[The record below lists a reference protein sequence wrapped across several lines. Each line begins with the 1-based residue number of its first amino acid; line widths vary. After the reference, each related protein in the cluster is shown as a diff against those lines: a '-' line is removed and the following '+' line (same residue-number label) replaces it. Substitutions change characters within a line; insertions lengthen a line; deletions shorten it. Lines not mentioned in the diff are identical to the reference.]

1 MQTLSKRLFSG
12 AGGFLVVL
20 LPVVLVSA
28 CVQNPVTGKRDFLL
42 VPESWELQVG
52 KQQYLP
58 LRQSQGGD
66 YVVDP
71 GVETYVRKVGQRLA
85 AKSDRK
91 LPYEFNVINSS
102 VPNAWALPGGKIS
115 INRGLLIA
123 LKSEAELAAVL
134 SHEIVHAAAKHG
146 AIGQTR
152 GIGLQALV
160 VTASIAGAKN
170 GYGQVAQM
178 GSTIGAQMINS
189 KYGREAELESD
200 RYGMEYMAR
209 AGYNTQGA
217 VDLQRTFV
225 KLSAGQKSD
234 WLSGLFSSHP
244 PSQARVK
251 ANIATSQKL
260 QGGGEVGADQYRKV
274 MARLMKTQ
282 TAYEN
287 FDKAEKALAAGKR
300 QEAITLAR
308 KAIRGE
314 PREGHFYSFVGD
326 IAHKQKDYRS
336 AKKNYDKAISL
347 NKEFFYYYL
356 QRGKVN
362 DALHQPKAAK
372 SDYARSLQLLPTSDA
387 QTALGRFAEKDGNRK
402 AAQRFYSLAAQAGG
416 KAGEQARTA
425 LVRLNPRDVLTV
437 RKGTTRKGTFAFE
450 VINQTS
456 QPISNIILGIT
467 TGPGQRVQQKKL
479 RGVIQP
485 GKKRVIDTG
494 QKLSREQTIRIE
506 VKVLQAKPVSS

>member
-1 MQTLSKRLFSG
+1 MQAFLKRFFPG
-12 AGGFLVVL
+12 AGGFLSVL
-20 LPVVLVSA
+20 LPVVLIGA
-28 CVQNPVTGKRDFLL
+28 CVQNPVTGKKELLL
-42 VPESWELQVG
+42 VSESWELQVG

-71 GVETYVRKVGQRLA
+71 GVEAYVKKVGQRLA

-115 INRGLLIA
+115 INRGLLTA

-134 SHEIVHAAAKHG
+134 GHEIVHAAAKHG
-146 AIGQTR
+146 ARGQTR
-152 GIGLQALV
+152 GLALQTLV
-160 VTASIAGAKN
+160 MTASIAGAKK
-170 GYGQVAQM
+170 GYGELAQM
-178 GSTIGAQMINS
+178 GSTIGAQIVNS
-189 KYGREAELESD
+189 QYGRKAELESD

-209 AGYNTQGA
+209 AGYSTQGA

-225 KLSAGQKSD
+225 KLSEGQKSD

-251 ANIATSQKL
+251 ANIATGQKL
-260 QGGGEVGADQYRKV
+260 PSGGNVGADRYRKV
-274 MARLMKTQ
+274 MARLFKTQ

-287 FDKAEKALAAGKR
+287 FDKAQKALAAGKR
-300 QEAITLAR
+300 QEAMTLAR

-326 IAHKQKDYRS
+326 IAHTQKDYRS

-347 NKEFFYYYL
+347 NSEFFYYYL

-362 DALHQPKAAK
+362 DALRQTKAAR
-372 SDYARSLQLLPTSDA
+372 SDYARSLKLMPTSDA
-387 QTALGRFAEKDGNRK
+387 QTALGRFAERDGNRQ

-416 KAGEQARTA
+416 KAGEQARSA
-425 LVRLNPRDVLTV
+425 LLRLNPQNALTV
-437 RKGTTRKGTFAFE
+437 RKGTTRKGTLAFE

-456 QPISNIILGIT
+456 QPVSNVVLGIT

-485 GKKRVIDTG
+485 GQTRVIDTG
-494 QKLSREQTIRIE
+494 QKFSREQTIRIE
-506 VKVLQAKPVSS
+506 VKVLQAKQVSS

>member
-1 MQTLSKRLFSG
+1 LKRFLSG
-12 AGGFLVVL
+12 AGGFLSVL

-28 CVQNPVTGKRDFLL
+28 CVQNPVTGKKELLL
-42 VPESWELQVG
+42 VSEAWELQVG

-58 LRQSQGGD
+58 MRQSQGGD

-71 GVETYVRKVGQRLA
+71 GVEAYVRKVGQRLA

-115 INRGLLIA
+115 INRGLLTA

-146 AIGQTR
+146 ARGQTR
-152 GIGLQALV
+152 GMALQALV
-160 VTASIAGAKN
+160 VTASIAGDRK

-178 GSTIGAQMINS
+178 GSTIGAQIINS
-189 KYGREAELESD
+189 QYGRKAELESD
-200 RYGMEYMAR
+200 LYGMKYMAR

-244 PSQARVK
+244 PSEARVK
-251 ANIATSQKL
+251 ANIATGKKL
-260 QGGGEVGADQYRKV
+260 PTGGDVGADRYRKV

-282 TAYEN
+282 TAYDN
-287 FDKAEKALAAGKR
+287 FDKAEKALKAGKR
-300 QEAITLAR
+300 QDAMTLAR

-326 IAHKQKDYRS
+326 IAHAQKDYRS

-362 DALHQPKAAK
+362 DALHHPKAAR
-372 SDYARSLQLLPTSDA
+372 SDYARSLKLMPTSDA
-387 QTALGRFAEKDGNRK
+387 QTALGLFAERDGNKK
-402 AAQRFYSLAAQAGG
+402 AARRFYGLAAQAGG

-425 LVRLNPRDVLTV
+425 LLRLNPENALTV
-437 RKGTTRKGTFAFE
+437 RKGMTRKGTFAIE
-450 VINQTS
+450 IINQTS
-456 QPISNIILGIT
+456 QPVSHIILGIT

-485 GKKRVIDTG
+485 GKKRLIDTG
-494 QKLSREQTIRIE
+494 QKLSREQTVRIE
-506 VKVLQAKPVSS
+506 VKVLQAKMGSS